1 MGCRVFS
8 GSVVAAQ
15 IQPGWFDNGWQL
27 GKSNKW
33 EHYYIHS
40 AGRCCTLSKPKFFG
54 PLLGLNPKLKTLNL
68 NPKYRFGVPASGF
81 RLSSGFR
88 DLKS

>member
-27 GKSNKW
+27 GKSNKR

-40 AGRCCTLSKPKFFG
+40 AGGAALFQSQSF
-54 PLLGLNPKLKTLNL
+54 LGRSL
-68 NPKYRFGVPASGF
+68 A
-81 RLSSGFR
+81 
-88 DLKS
+88 